1 MFDSSDRHSTSRA
14 SRHSLMAAASR
25 ALTPTQA
32 GQLPSTTVAPDTP
45 VSISP
50 NRPTTQ
56 PNWYPPLSPGG
67 NTDPKA
73 SFSPKSPR
81 IGLTRL
87 SPQPL
92 TGAAALA
99 DERRLREERLRG
111 QARQL
116 SPNPA
121 VSALNALLD
130 VANSGMSKASDAPPT
145 SMMSEPLAKVAKSIK
160 IPENG
165 TVDNSNMQT
174 SPASMSS
181 FCSLDGTTASTVTA
195 IEAPAPGSL
204 SGGQAPMVRTPEQQ
218 NMSGG
223 ILSSAGEDVASS
235 NRAYTFPAPA
245 PHDPGMR
252 PPTRNMS
259 LPMSGYGQN
268 SPKSPST
275 KRHKCPYCSTDF
287 TRHHNLKSHLL
298 THSQEKPYEC
308 TTCQARFRR
317 LHDLKRHTKLHTG
330 ERPHTCSKC
339 GRRFARG
346 DALAR
351 HTKGQGGC
359 AGRRSSFEEMA
370 DGRSGEAMEGLVYEG
385 DGDDDRMDDEEP
397 ESGRND
403 SRRESESSHTQQA
416 SMSAPYQH
424 RMPSTY
430 PPLAGHVGGGGPK
443 LLYPPGS
450 ISSSRDP
457 SAISPRTSG
466 STFSSIHF
474 PGQAASVFAQG
485 SMTESPK
492 PLSPGQPDPHHH
504 RPGISEMA
512 NHAGGRSPAEQF
524 QQQFGRGTSRHNSSS
539 LSNPPHLPSLP
550 GLGGPERR
558 MTGPPQQMPGGSQP
572 GPGMLHQPAPPPPA
586 MGSNASS
593 LSSQTHHTGSV
604 TSVPG
609 GREPEM
615 WARIHELE
623 ARLTQQS
630 NDYDSKLSRLAEEN
644 SRLKERISSLE
655 NVLLHRPQHPSP
667 HLQQQQ
673 SR

>member
-1 MFDSSDRHSTSRA
+1 
-14 SRHSLMAAASR
+14 MAAASR
-25 ALTPTQA
+25 ALTPTQT
-32 GQLPSTTVAPDTP
+32 GPLSSTTVAPDTP
-45 VSISP
+45 ISISP
-50 NRPTTQ
+50 NEPTKQ
-56 PNWYPPLSPGG
+56 PTWHPPLSPSGIAG
-67 NTDPKA
+67 LKA
-73 SFSPKSPR
+73 SLSPKSPR

-99 DERRLREERLRG
+99 DERRLREEQLRG

-116 SPNPA
+116 SPNPGFNA
-121 VSALNALLD
+121 VKALLGA
-130 VANSGMSKASDAPPT
+130 ANPGMSKARDAPSAST
-145 SMMSEPLAKVAKSIK
+145 MSEPLARVAKSIT

-165 TVDNSNMQT
+165 SVDSSNMQT
-174 SPASMSS
+174 SPVSLAS
-181 FCSLDGTTASTVTA
+181 FGSLEGATAPTATATA
-195 IEAPAPGSL
+195 IEAPALGSL
-204 SGGQAPMVRTPEQQ
+204 SGTQAPMVRTPEQQ

-223 ILSSAGEDVASS
+223 ILSSAGEDIASS
-235 NRAYTFPAPA
+235 NRAFTLPAPA
-245 PHDPGMR
+245 PHDPSMR

-259 LPMSGYGQN
+259 LPMPGFGQN

-359 AGRRSSFEEMA
+359 AGRRSSFEELA
-370 DGRSGEAMEGLVYEG
+370 DGKGGEAMEGLEYEG
-385 DGDDDRMDDEEP
+385 DDDERMDDEEP
-397 ESGRND
+397 ENGRNGG
-403 SRRESESSHTQQA
+403 RRESESSHAHNTRQA
-416 SMSAPYQH
+416 STSAPYQN

-430 PPLAGHVGGGGPK
+430 PPLAGHLGSSGSK

-450 ISSSRDP
+450 SSSRDP
-457 SAISPRTSG
+457 STLSSRTTG
-466 STFSSIHF
+466 STYSSSIHF

-485 SMTESPK
+485 GMTESPK
-492 PLSPGQPDPHHH
+492 PLSPGQPDPHQQ
-504 RPGISEMA
+504 RPGISETA

-524 QQQFGRGTSRHNSSS
+524 QQQQQFGRGISRHNSSS
-539 LSNPPHLPSLP
+539 LSHPPHLPSLP
-550 GLGGPERR
+550 GLGAPERR
-558 MTGPPQQMPGGSQP
+558 MTGPPQQMSGGAQP
-572 GPGMLHQPAPPPPA
+572 APNMLHQPIPPPPA

-593 LSSQTHHTGSV
+593 LSSQTHHTGSGA
-604 TSVPG
+604 SMPG
-609 GREPEM
+609 GREQDM

-623 ARLTQQS
+623 VRLMQQS
-630 NDYDSKLSRLAEEN
+630 NDYDAKLSRLAEEN
-644 SRLKERISSLE
+644 SRLRERIGSLE
-655 NVLLHRPQHPSP
+655 NALLHRPQHPSP

-673 SR
+673 QQQQQQGR